1 MQLRPIQLR
10 PMQQRHKIYHYILLI
25 AFCAGL
31 VVAGTVLAA
40 GEVLTRSAITIA
52 GGQALVNGI
61 EARSAVG
68 QPVAGIISSAA
79 GEMCAGLMCPGSGST
94 QGVPLTT
101 PTSTPTVST
110 TPSSSPTPNTSVT
123 PTATPTPTSTPP
135 STGNGANVY
144 LPLVVK

>member
-1 MQLRPIQLR
+1 
-10 PMQQRHKIYHYILLI
+10 MQQRHKIYHYILLI

-101 PTSTPTVST
+101 PTLTPSSSPTPSSST
-110 TPSSSPTPNTSVT
+110 TPSSSPTPNTSET

-135 STGNGANVY
+135 STGNGTNVY

>member
-1 MQLRPIQLR
+1 
-10 PMQQRHKIYHYILLI
+10 MQQRHKIYHYILLI
-25 AFCAGL
+25 TFCAGL

-101 PTSTPTVST
+101 PTL
-110 TPSSSPTPNTSVT
+110 TPSSSPTPNTSET

-135 STGNGANVY
+135 STGNGTNVY

>member
-1 MQLRPIQLR
+1 M
-10 PMQQRHKIYHYILLI
+10 QRHKIFNYILLI
-25 AFCAGL
+25 AFCTAL
-31 VVAGTVLAA
+31 VVAGNVLAA

-101 PTSTPTVST
+101 PTSTATAST
-110 TPSSSPTPNTSVT
+110 TPNSSPTPNSSVT
-123 PTATPTPTSTPP
+123 PTTTPTPTSTPP
-135 STGNGANVY
+135 STGNGTNIY
-144 LPLVVK
+144 LPIVIK